1 LEGQWAP
8 AAQEY
13 FFDDFK
19 AAGFATVRIPVRWDN
34 HTLRVPPFTVNATW
48 MARVQTVV
56 GWCTSRGFQCIIN
69 THWDAWLDTNNSV
82 AFAAALPRFSAI
94 WTQVAAAFE
103 GAPANLYFESFNE
116 PHVVDTPKLNA
127 LLGSFY
133 SAVRPLHPSRLLILG
148 WLNYMG
154 PSWIEEDHSANWD
167 AMVIPT
173 LPGGLPDPNL
183 AVETHSYDPYDV
195 CGHPVRAWDS
205 KPSDRLN
212 MDFMFKTLSNWS
224 ATHGGIPVFMGE
236 SGCTRK
242 QNQTSRVAW
251 YTAFYQHVAQTPGIA
266 GGLVWDDDGE
276 FMIYNRSSR
285 AFDDSVLRAI
295 GL

>member
-1 LEGQWAP
+1 
-8 AAQEY
+8 
-13 FFDDFK
+13 
-19 AAGFATVRIPVRWDN
+19 
-34 HTLRVPPFTVNATW
+34 
-48 MARVQTVV
+48 
-56 GWCTSRGFQCIIN
+56 
-69 THWDAWLDTNNSV
+69 
-82 AFAAALPRFSAI
+82 
-94 WTQVAAAFE
+94 
-103 GAPANLYFESFNE
+103 
-116 PHVVDTPKLNA
+116 
-127 LLGSFY
+127 
-133 SAVRPLHPSRLLILG
+133 
-148 WLNYMG
+148 
-154 PSWIEEDHSANWD
+154 
-167 AMVIPT
+167 
-173 LPGGLPDPNL
+173 
-183 AVETHSYDPYDV
+183 
-195 CGHPVRAWDS
+195 
-205 KPSDRLN
+205 